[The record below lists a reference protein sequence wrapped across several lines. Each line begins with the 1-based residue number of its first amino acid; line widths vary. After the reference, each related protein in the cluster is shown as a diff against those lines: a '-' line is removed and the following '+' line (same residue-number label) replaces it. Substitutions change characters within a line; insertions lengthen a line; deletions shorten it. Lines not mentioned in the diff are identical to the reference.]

1 MLIGK
6 KTYLAGGIM
15 IVVAVGSCLLG
26 DIDIPTAIQRGIEGV
41 AIICLRLGIKLP
53 K

>member
-1 MLIGK
+1 MLKGK
-6 KTYLAGGIM
+6 KTYLAGAVM
-15 IVVAVGSCLLG
+15 IVVAVGSVLLG
-26 DIDIPTAIQRGIEGV
+26 DVSMTEGIQSGIEGV